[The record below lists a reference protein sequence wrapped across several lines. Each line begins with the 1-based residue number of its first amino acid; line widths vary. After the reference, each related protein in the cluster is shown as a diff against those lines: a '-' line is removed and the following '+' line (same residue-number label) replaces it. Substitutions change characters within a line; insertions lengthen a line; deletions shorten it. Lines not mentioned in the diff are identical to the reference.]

1 MGPHPPPRLG
11 SGRHLPHEE
20 GARSR
25 VQPRALG
32 GSDRASRPRASWCAG
47 DRRGAARRR
56 PAGRRA
62 LRPAPGGND
71 RLARGAAARR
81 GAKSGALRAG
91 PAPGPRA
98 HRLRARL
105 WRSTPAAPRAP
116 LLPLPQ
122 SRWRATVLPA
132 DPRPGASSSALP
144 HPGSSPAGRRSS
156 RRGYR
161 DSRCGQPPGCS
172 GSPATPSAA
181 TSRPTVYLDAETPLR
196 HLPTAAATLTE
207 SLLRCTDK
215 IAARRHSLGLDRDR
229 SQHGHE
235 LRPREQRPWR
245 RGSRAAT
252 ASATPAPTA
261 TAPAATG
268 SGACQSSSTSSASAS
283 AATCCACAKTDSTES
298 ASSSPE
304 TIPAR
309 ERQHKVV
316 AVVTVSGEAV
326 LGQFAL
332 DGEGALQLLRD
343 QLEGVRL
350 DGVPVGHE
358 DDLHGPGLPDALQ
371 APRSL
376 PSGLHRSS
384 SP

>member
-1 MGPHPPPRLG
+1 MLERFLPRFNTRFRVPAAEPAVAYRPLDPALPPRLHP
-11 SGRHLPHEE
+11 RLPAPPQRR
-20 GARSR
+20 ARQHR
-25 VQPRALG
+25 EVPLAHAPAAARA
-32 GSDRASRPRASWCAG
+32 RA
-47 DRRGAARRR
+47 DQLRRGAGRGGGT
-56 PAGRRA
+56 AGRRA
-62 LRPAPGGND
+62 LRPASGGD
-71 RLARGAAARR
+71 DPLARGTAARR
-81 GAKSGALRAG
+81 GAEGGALRAG
-91 PAPGPRA
+91 PEPRPRA

-105 WRSTPAAPRAP
+105 RRSTPAAPRAP

-181 TSRPTVYLDAETPLR
+181 TSGPTACLDARTAPR
-196 HLPTAAATLTE
+196 HPPTEAAGLTK
-207 SLLRCTDK
+207 SLLSCTDK
-215 IAARRHSLGLDRDR
+215 IAARRH

-309 ERQHKVV
+309 ERQHKPGS
-316 AVVTVSGEAV
+316 TEEERMSGCGWV
-326 LGQFAL
+326 LRCSWDNGFVRITYQRQ
-332 DGEGALQLLRD
+332 GAPIRCYQRATPT
-343 QLEGVRL
+343 G
-350 DGVPVGHE
+350 
-358 DDLHGPGLPDALQ
+358 
-371 APRSL
+371 
-376 PSGLHRSS
+376 
-384 SP
+384 